1 MFSQSGNMIVR
12 FLILL
17 LLLLALVVFGPRLFT
32 AVYSRNRLYN
42 IEATPFHRVAIVF
55 GAGLQRDGSPTAV
68 LRDRVATASD
78 LYFAGKAE
86 KLLMSGDN
94 RTIYYNEPQA
104 MHDYAVRLGV
114 PSEDIVLDYAGQR
127 TYDTCYRARDIFGLE
142 DAILVTQ
149 AFHLPRAI
157 YTCNT
162 LGIEVVGVQA
172 DRRNYSRGPYIY
184 WNIRELLA
192 TINAVWELHFAQPL
206 PILGQF
212 EPIFPPEE
220 ESTPES

>member
-1 MFSQSGNMIVR
+1 MILR
-12 FLILL
+12 ILL
-17 LLLLALVVFGPRLFT
+17 FLSFLLALAVFGPKLFT
-32 AVYSRNRLYN
+32 TAYSRARLYDT
-42 IEATPFHRVAIVF
+42 ETAPYHRVAIVF
-55 GAGLQRDGSPTAV
+55 GAGLQRDGTPAAV
-68 LRDRVATASD
+68 LRDRVTTASN
-78 LYFAGKAE
+78 LYLAGKAD

-104 MHDYAVRLGV
+104 MHDYATRLGV

-162 LGIEVVGVQA
+162 LGIEAIGVPA
-172 DRRNYSRGPYIY
+172 DRRSYSRGPYIY

-192 TINAVWELHFAQPL
+192 TINAVWELHYARPL
-206 PILGQF
+206 PILGRF

-220 ESTPES
+220 ESPADY